1 MENNKVTTDGSNSL
15 KRQANT
21 ANYAR
26 QGESLHLPES
36 NTLCFN
42 KKTLACKA
50 WNNSGYKL
58 LSNEIRS
65 MSSQFALLEYINR
78 NEINSLQELYPRLK
92 QAQITTENEIRN
104 GDYRKRLA
112 GTALSKVSF
121 RNFNKATNYRC
132 YSTLNHCLWLLLQQN
147 SLLLTKPFKI
157 INALPKSIR
166 LQLITKPKNRNSTFS
181 DLRSVVKQSYKQQR
195 ISFYLLNNLD
205 GFMALLITAIFQI
218 IIWQQTRPTNAELL
232 AGKMFK
238 ELFEVKF
245 PLAKTGVM
253 KIKIESLLKFYEDR
267 RQH

>member
-1 MENNKVTTDGSNSL
+1 MENNKTTNKGNNSL
-15 KRQANT
+15 KRQANI

-26 QGESLHLPES
+26 QEEGVLLTES
-36 NTLCFN
+36 NTLSFN

-50 WNNSGYKL
+50 WNNSGYKS

-65 MSSQFALLEYINR
+65 MSSQFALLEYMNR
-78 NEINSLQELYPRLK
+78 NNINSLEELYPRLK
-92 QAQITTENEIRN
+92 QEQITTENEIRN
-104 GDYRKRLA
+104 GDYRKRLT

-166 LQLITKPKNRNSTFS
+166 LQLITKPIYKNSTFS

-205 GFMALLITAIFQI
+205 GFTALLITVIFQL

-232 AGKMFK
+232 AGKMFN

-245 PLAKTGVM
+245 PLAKAEVM

>member
-1 MENNKVTTDGSNSL
+1 MENNKNTTKGSNLL
-15 KRQANT
+15 KRQANI
-21 ANYAR
+21 ADDAR
-26 QGESLHLPES
+26 QEGSIPLAES
-36 NTLCFN
+36 NTLSFN
-42 KKTLACKA
+42 KKTRACKT
-50 WNNSGYKL
+50 WNNSGYKS
-58 LSNEIRS
+58 LSNEIKS
-65 MSSQFALLEYINR
+65 LSSQFALLEHMNR
-78 NEINSLQELYPRLK
+78 NNINYLQELYPRLK

-104 GDYRKRLA
+104 GDYRKRLT

-166 LQLITKPKNRNSTFS
+166 LQLITKPINKNSTFS

-205 GFMALLITAIFQI
+205 GFMALLVTAIFQV

-232 AGKMFK
+232 VGKMFD

-245 PLAKTGVM
+245 PLAKADVM
-253 KIKIESLLKFYEDR
+253 KIKIESLLEFYENR
-267 RQH
+267 KQH